1 MAVKKEAISARSV
14 ITPRADP
21 TAAGCEKLAEFLMT
35 ALKQAICV
43 CEELENI
50 RRMADPSKSGIAKAI
65 LGIADTSCVDTGIL
79 ACPKIG
85 TLAFNGQRLRELVY
99 WLFNSVGNNLT

>member
-1 MAVKKEAISARSV
+1 MK
-14 ITPRADP
+14 TPKADP
-21 TAAGCEKLAEFLMT
+21 TAAGCEKLAPFLMT

-43 CEELENI
+43 CDEFENS

-65 LGIADTSCVDTGIL
+65 SGIADTSWVDTGIL

-85 TLAFNGQRLRELVY
+85 TLAFNGQRLEGLVPRP
-99 WLFNSVGNNLT
+99 L